1 MNYPLLQVVLKYYYV
16 KLPEWGIF
24 LNDLPRDDSL
34 KDVNI
39 IAIIDQW
46 EVILLMK
53 LYIFMN

>member
-1 MNYPLLQVVLKYYYV
+1 MGN
-16 KLPEWGIF
+16 F
-24 LNDLPRDDSL
+24 LNDLPKDDSL